1 MTETPPKPRSSDT
14 AKSQNTPEILEND
27 DLETSYT
34 QITYSGPL
42 PPSHELAAY
51 EKISPG
57 AGKKIIQ
64 MAVEANRAN
73 IHITKMAASNE
84 KHNVRLTGFIAFC
97 YLFVFCAISII
108 ALIFDKNIEAII
120 TVGFLALSKIIADF
134 RR

>member
-1 MTETPPKPRSSDT
+1 MTEAPPKPRSSDT

-73 IHITKMAASNE
+73 IHIT
-84 KHNVRLTGFIAFC
+84 
-97 YLFVFCAISII
+97 
-108 ALIFDKNIEAII
+108 
-120 TVGFLALSKIIADF
+120 
-134 RR
+134 